1 MKIIWKVTGYY
12 EWIPQDGNSNL
23 AAQNSSLADLLTDL
37 QAIATQ
43 QKQYQ
48 IATIHQSFG
57 LSFLP
62 KHTLTHLL
70 QYNSARS
77 PLRLPLMNERTLC
90 PLLQNPTN
98 SDFDSNVQRFS
109 CQFTTTQ
116 LPQNFRLPL
125 SFDDPQIPVR
135 NTGDRAIDTY
145 RITIENPTNQ
155 RLQTIK
161 NEAIQELKQFIQTR
175 HLDFLHIALK
185 TLSSDFSISLPLSN
199 NCTALVQLRELP
211 TDLQQAIKYLQ
222 KPQPQ
227 EFTEQAQSLVRAYRA
242 RYSQTIPNSHEIP
255 NLSFANSSEKTEFAI
270 GRKISREVIENLIT
284 NAKKFLMICSYRIE
298 DLEIAEMLARKAQK
312 IPIWILTEFNDNVQ
326 NRVDANMVGRVEIDP
341 EYANSDRQKRECL
354 LILRDAGLIFRGGN
368 FHIKSYISENSAYLG
383 SCNLTGGSLG
393 RNGEAGTI
401 WHSTSEH
408 QFLIDYFRHLWKNE
422 TDAETMPLANA
433 LELRVTSRRRTNT
446 PLPISDRF
454 LNHQEY
460 IRDVTNFFQNF
471 AGEEVRIYTRNL
483 NPPPQQINL
492 LRSSNNRIYFG
503 SYNNAGLPA
512 RKIENLHAKIV
523 IIGSQVAYIGS
534 QDLAIS
540 RDPFL
545 NLTYKT
551 TNPQEIA
558 QINQQ
563 LRNLH

>member
-1 MKIIWKVTGYY
+1 MKIIWKLTGYY

-23 AAQNSSLADLLTDL
+23 AKQQSNLADLLTDL

-48 IATIHQSFG
+48 ISSVHRKFG

-62 KHTLTHLL
+62 EHTVTHLFR
-70 QYNSARS
+70 YNSNQS
-77 PLRLPLMNERTLC
+77 GLTSSLMNERTLY
-90 PLLQNPTN
+90 PLLQETVDLKPTK
-98 SDFDSNVQRFS
+98 FS
-109 CQFTTTQ
+109 CQFATRE
-116 LPQNFRLPL
+116 LSQNFRFPL

-135 NTGDRAIDTY
+135 NTGDRIEGTY
-145 RITIENPTNQ
+145 RITITNQPNQ
-155 RLQTIK
+155 RLQ
-161 NEAIQELKQFIQTR
+161 NVRNQAIQEVQQFIKTR
-175 HLDFLHIALK
+175 YLEFLRIALRNVDPD
-185 TLSSDFSISLPLSN
+185 SSISLSLSN
-199 NCTALVQLRELP
+199 DCTALIEIHELSIN
-211 TDLQQAIKYLQ
+211 LQQAIKYFH
-222 KPQPQ
+222 KPQRQ
-227 EFTEQAQSLVRAYRA
+227 ELTEQAKSLIRAYRA
-242 RYSQTIPNSHEIP
+242 RYSQTIPNSREIP
-255 NLSFANSSEKTEFAI
+255 NLSVANTLGTTEFAI
-270 GRKISREVIENLIT
+270 GKRISRATIENLIT

-298 DLEIAEMLARKAQK
+298 DVAIAEMLARKAQE
-312 IPIWILTEFNDNVQ
+312 IPIWIITEFNDNVQ
-326 NRVDANMVGRVEIDP
+326 NRVDANMVGRVEVDP

-354 LILRDAGLIFRGGN
+354 LILRDAGLVFRGGN

-393 RNGEAGTI
+393 RNGEAGII
-401 WHSTSEH
+401 WHGTAEH
-408 QFLIDYFRHLWKNE
+408 QFLIDYFRHLWTNQ

-433 LELRVTSRRRTNT
+433 LELRVTSRRKSDI

-460 IRDVTNFFQNF
+460 IRDITNSLQNF

-492 LRSSNNRIYFG
+492 LKNSNNRIYFG